1 MLKRMFRGAVRV
13 AALLA
18 FTMPLA
24 YAQPAPAAKA
34 AAPAAK
40 AATPAKKQASF
51 DASGCFGCHAP
62 VKEFHDAGKH
72 KGLACTSCHTGIEQH
87 VGNPS
92 ARPKTIMDPANCGTC
107 HQNQFRTMYNM
118 NWEKTARKEK
128 VQATGPSPNPAFD
141 KLMMALPLR
150 PA

>member
-24 YAQPAPAAKA
+24 YAQSAPAAKA

-40 AATPAKKQASF
+40 AATPARKQASF

-72 KGLACTSCHTGIEQH
+72 KCHAQQEGDQ
-87 VGNPS
+87 G
-92 ARPKTIMDPANCGTC
+92 
-107 HQNQFRTMYNM
+107 
-118 NWEKTARKEK
+118 
-128 VQATGPSPNPAFD
+128 
-141 KLMMALPLR
+141 
-150 PA
+150 

>member
-1 MLKRMFRGAVRV
+1 MLQRMFRGAVRI

-18 FTMPLA
+18 ITMPIA
-24 YAQPAPAAKA
+24 YAQSAPAAKT

-40 AATPAKKQASF
+40 AAVPAKKQASF

-72 KGLACTSCHTGIEQH
+72 KGVACTSCHTGIEQH
-87 VGNPS
+87 LGNPS

-107 HQNQFRTMYNM
+107 HTNQFKTMYNM
-118 NWEKTARKEK
+118 NWEKTVRKEK
-128 VQATGPSPNPAFD
+128 GQAGGPSPNPAF
-141 KLMMALPLR
+141 R
-150 PA
+150 PAWHAERG